1 MPLARRRAGLG
12 CGWNDPASTPDATW
26 PAAPMTTLAVSLP
39 HRIDPTPARSPER
52 TAAAPGRWLAVLVV
66 AVLLAAF
73 ALAARG
79 GR

>member
-1 MPLARRRAGLG
+1 
-12 CGWNDPASTPDATW
+12 
-26 PAAPMTTLAVSLP
+26 MTTLAFTLP
-39 HRIDPTPARSPER
+39 RRIDPTPARSPER